1 MVSVSAPDS
10 GSSVRL
16 KPMFRTIE
24 RRAATALIALTMVV
38 VKSWNGT
45 TAQARLSPGASPGRS
60 STSVTSDQ
68 VDAHQRE
75 RVGDPL
81 DSRHLPVRI

>member
-1 MVSVSAPDS
+1 MSASSSRLAAKATVSVSAPDS

-38 VKSWNGT
+38 VKS
-45 TAQARLSPGASPGRS
+45 
-60 STSVTSDQ
+60 
-68 VDAHQRE
+68 
-75 RVGDPL
+75 
-81 DSRHLPVRI
+81 